1 MSAAWDR
8 WPSEN
13 PPLFED
19 PVREEPGRTDRAPFD
34 AALMLVLTI
43 TTVVLGL
50 TLAALVLFRSPLR
63 DLVALPAR
71 IVAGLGS

>member
-1 MSAAWDR
+1 
-8 WPSEN
+8 
-13 PPLFED
+13 
-19 PVREEPGRTDRAPFD
+19 
-34 AALMLVLTI
+34 VLTI

>member
-8 WPSEN
+8 WPPEN

-19 PVREEPGRTDRAPFD
+19 PVWQEPGADRAPFD
-34 AALMLVLTI
+34 AALMLVLMLVA
-43 TTVVLGL
+43 VVLGL
-50 TLAALVLFRSPLR
+50 TVAALVLFRSPLR
-63 DLVALPAR
+63 DLVALPAH